1 VKQGAVA
8 RAAVIV
14 AAFSLLS
21 RILGLIRE
29 AVLSRVFGTT
39 GTGGAQADAYTNSLF
54 IVNTVAAILLYALV
68 TIVIPAFEHERRD
81 RGEKSAWSLLW
92 TISTWVSLGLIA
104 AGAFMALWPE
114 ALTAL
119 FQMNPESSQVM
130 TELVRI
136 MSAGLALQGL
146 SALLT
151 AVLQSQRRFVG
162 PAAVGV
168 AFNLGIIAGLAI
180 GGGTIRAASW
190 GVVAGAAAQVLLQL
204 PQLIMVLRKAP
215 GGGFRFHHPRL
226 RQITILAIPVIAA
239 SVLQQINGYTDKLF
253 AGLLDE
259 EGRVAALNW
268 ANQAGQAPRAM
279 LLVPLLTPLFP
290 AIARLVA
297 QDQRTETARAFR
309 RAADVMGLVSLP
321 MTVLLL
327 VYSNEISR
335 VMFGGSQCGPDCVSD
350 IAGPLRFYALGTWA
364 AFIGYLHNRM
374 LSAMNQTR
382 AIMNATIITVVAT
395 VALDAALIGPMG
407 LPGLALATSIGVIL
421 NTIITGWMVRR
432 NLAELDLHDLALE
445 QGRIAVAAAAGGI
458 AALAVNPFI
467 DTGHDGTLVD
477 TLVLVSVKSLI
488 GLLVFIVVAKLLA
501 PVALREGA
509 QAMRSVIGRRR

>member
-1 VKQGAVA
+1 MKQGAVA

-14 AAFSLLS
+14 AAFSILS
-21 RILGLIRE
+21 RVLGLARE
-29 AVLSRVFGTT
+29 AILSRVFGTT

-54 IVNTVAAILLYALV
+54 IVNTAAAILLYALV

-81 RGEKSAWSLLW
+81 RGEGSAWSLLW
-92 TISTWVSLGLIA
+92 AIGTWVCIA
-104 AGAFMALWPE
+104 LVAIGGFMAVWPE

-119 FQMNPESSQVM
+119 FPMKPEGAQVM
-130 TELVRI
+130 NELVRI

-168 AFNLGIIAGLAI
+168 AFNLGIIVALAV
-180 GGGTIRAASW
+180 GGGTIKAASW

-204 PQLIMVLRKAP
+204 PQLIIVLRRAHA
-215 GGGFRFHHPRL
+215 GGPRL
-226 RQITILAIPVIAA
+226 HHERLRTVGILAIPVVAA

-253 AGLLDE
+253 AGLLNE

-268 ANQAGQAPRAM
+268 ANQAGQAPRAL

-297 QDQRTETARAFR
+297 EDRRTDTARAFR

-321 MTVLLL
+321 VTVVLL
-327 VYSNEISR
+327 VYPNEFAR
-335 VMFGGSQCGPDCVSD
+335 VMFGGSQCGTECVAD
-350 IAGPLRFYALGTWA
+350 IASPLRFFALGTWA

-382 AIMNATIITVVAT
+382 AIMNATIITVLVT
-395 VALDAALIGPMG
+395 IALDAALLKPMG
-407 LPGLALATSIGVIL
+407 LPGLALATSIGVMV
-421 NTIITGWMVRR
+421 NTVVTGWMVRQ
-432 NLAELDLHDLALE
+432 NLRELPVRSLVAE
-445 QGRIAVAAAAGGI
+445 QGRIAVAALAGGAAAI
-458 AALAVNPFI
+458 ASNPLI
-467 DTGHDGTLVD
+467 PTGADGPIVD
-477 TLVLVSVKSLI
+477 TMIGVTVKCII
-488 GLLVFIVVAKLLA
+488 GLIVFVVVARFVA
-501 PVALREGA
+501 PTALREGKNA
-509 QAMRSVIGRRR
+509 VLSVIGRRR